1 MTQSDFKNQVD
12 NLMGILFGAGV
23 ASHATIIEQI
33 NYLVFLRS
41 LSRKDDNAMILDSS
55 AEKIFSGELRK
66 YHWDNLL
73 ILNADELFTSLEEV
87 FRKLPEVSNDPTIKL
102 LFRDAHVKVFD
113 KPTLRRLVHE
123 IEKMFS
129 DLEKQSTSGH
139 TDIFGDMYEYLLS
152 KLSQAG
158 TLGSFRTPRHIIKFI
173 VDVIDPKKGET
184 ILDPACGTA
193 GFLVAALKHL
203 EEKYTSEEYKKLDKY
218 PMDSLTPQERD
229 FVYKYTFTG
238 FDSDFDMFKFGL
250 MNLYLHKLEHP
261 NIKRQNTLVDTAGD
275 RTKWDVILANPP
287 FAGALDI
294 DSVSEDLRMGT
305 RSTELLFLRYM
316 MDHLSSSG
324 RAGVIVPEGVVFNST
339 NAHKKIRQMLV
350 EDAGLW
356 CVVSLPGGIFNPYAG
371 VKTSILFF
379 DKSLK
384 NKVKDILFVKVE
396 NDGFDL
402 GATKRPIDKNDLP
415 TALMAINIYKK
426 AIEKGKMADFDLLL
440 DSNAV
445 ATSIGNIKELGY
457 DLTADDQVTLVKAIN
472 KVLQSEIK
480 NHSYNLNGDQ
490 YGNEI
495 IKENTKWPIVKLG
508 EVTKLMT
515 GGTPKTSNK
524 EYYGGNIKWLVSG
537 DIHKEEI
544 YDCEGRITELAL
556 KESNARLLPINSVLI
571 ALNGQGKTRG
581 TVALL
586 KTEAACNQSLVSID
600 PDLSKLTPE
609 FLFYILKNQYQKIRE
624 INGDKQRGGLN
635 MPLIRSI
642 QIPLP
647 PLEIQKQIVEELDGY
662 QKIIDGA
669 KQIIENWK
677 PTFKI
682 DPTWKIVNLSEISE
696 YFIGLTYSPKD
707 VTEDGII
714 VLRSSNIQNNELDFS
729 DIVRVSKQIKEKI
742 FVKDG
747 DILMCSRNGSKR
759 LVGKTALI
767 KDLKEKMTFGT
778 FMTVIR
784 GDYNDYLSYFF
795 ITDYFRNQLNS
806 ETSSINQITKY
817 MLDKIKVPFPSE
829 EERKKMVC
837 QIENERSIVDP
848 LKKLIKLY
856 QEKINKKI
864 EEVWG
869 E

>member
-1 MTQSDFKNQVD
+1 MTQTDFRNQVD
-12 NLMGILFGAGV
+12 NLMNILFGAGV

-41 LSRKDDNAMILDSS
+41 LSRKDDNAMILDPS

-73 ILNADELFTSLEEV
+73 ILNADELFNSLEEV
-87 FRKLPEVSNDPTIKL
+87 FRKLPEITTNQTIKL

-129 DLEKQSTSGH
+129 DLEKQATAGH

-173 VDVIDPKKGET
+173 VDVIDPKKSET

-203 EEKYTSEEYKKLDKY
+203 EEEYSSDEFKKLDKY
-218 PMDSLTPQERD
+218 PMDLLTPQERD

-261 NIKRQNTLVDTAGD
+261 NMKRQNTLVDTAGD

-294 DSVSEDLRMGT
+294 DSISEDLRMGT
-305 RSTELLFLRYM
+305 RSTEILFLRYII
-316 MDHLSSSG
+316 DHLSSSG

-384 NKVKDILFVKVE
+384 DKVKDILFVKIE

-402 GATKRPIDKNDLP
+402 GATKRPIDKNDIPEAVEIL
-415 TALMAINIYKK
+415 KK
-426 AIEKGKMADFDLLL
+426 WKNQEKIISKLVL
-440 DSNAV
+440 AV
-445 ATSIGNIKELGY
+445 KKSE
-457 DLTADDQVTLVKAIN
+457 VVKDGD
-472 KVLQSEIK
+472 
-480 NHSYNLNGDQ
+480 YNLSGDRYRTQ
-490 YGNEI
+490 SNVKI
-495 IKENTKWPIVKLG
+495 TKWPLVKLG
-508 EVTKLMT
+508 EITKLMT

-537 DIHKEEI
+537 DIHKGEI

-586 KTEAACNQSLVSID
+586 KTEATCNQSLVSID
-600 PDLSKLTPE
+600 PDRTRLIPE
-609 FLFYILKNQYQKIRE
+609 FLFYVLKSQYQKIRE

-647 PLEIQKQIVEELDGY
+647 SLKIQKQIVEELY
-662 QKIIDGA
+662 Q
-669 KQIIENWK
+669 
-677 PTFKI
+677 
-682 DPTWKIVNLSEISE
+682 
-696 YFIGLTYSPKD
+696 Y
-707 VTEDGII
+707 
-714 VLRSSNIQNNELDFS
+714 QNN
-729 DIVRVSKQIKEKI
+729 I
-742 FVKDG
+742 
-747 DILMCSRNGSKR
+747 KR
-759 LVGKTALI
+759 LEEEIQQNK
-767 KDLKEKMTFGT
+767 
-778 FMTVIR
+778 
-784 GDYNDYLSYFF
+784 
-795 ITDYFRNQLNS
+795 
-806 ETSSINQITKY
+806 
-817 MLDKIKVPFPSE
+817 DKIKN
-829 EERKKMVC
+829 R
-837 QIENERSIVDP
+837 
-848 LKKLIKLY
+848 
-856 QEKINKKI
+856 I
-864 EEVWG
+864 EEVCD
-869 E
+869 

>member
-12 NLMGILFGAGV
+12 NLMNILFGAGV

-41 LSRKDDNAMILDSS
+41 LSRKDDNAMILDPS
-55 AEKIFSGELRK
+55 AEKIFSGELKK

-73 ILNADELFTSLEEV
+73 ILNADELFNSLEEV
-87 FRKLPEVSNDPTIKL
+87 FRKLPEITTNQTIKL

-129 DLEKQSTSGH
+129 DLEKQATAGH

-173 VDVIDPKKGET
+173 VDVIDPKKSET

-203 EEKYTSEEYKKLDKY
+203 EEEYSSDEFKKLDKY
-218 PMDSLTPQERD
+218 PMDLLTPQERD

-261 NIKRQNTLVDTAGD
+261 NMKRQNTLVDTAGD

-294 DSVSEDLRMGT
+294 DSISEDLRMGT
-305 RSTELLFLRYM
+305 RSTEILFLRYII
-316 MDHLSSSG
+316 DHLSSSG

-384 NKVKDILFVKVE
+384 DKVKDILFVKIE

-402 GATKRPIDKNDLP
+402 GATKRSIDKNDIP
-415 TALMAINIYKK
+415 KALNLINNWKNNQK
-426 AIEKGKMADFDLLL
+426 ENNDF
-440 DSNAV
+440 
-445 ATSIGNIKELGY
+445 G
-457 DLTADDQVTLVKAIN
+457 TLIN
-472 KVLQSEIK
+472 KKEIQNNETYVLSVERYVSNISKNNSDCPLVSINETCEI
-480 NHSYNLNGDQ
+480 LNGSTPKKNNSEYWKKGTIPWFTIDDIRDQ
-490 YGNEI
+490 GRI
-495 IKENTKWPIVKLG
+495 IKTTKQKITQKALNETSVKLLPEDTVLICCTASVG
-508 EVTKLMT
+508 EYAISKIPLTTNQQFNGLVVK
-515 GGTPKTSNK
+515 K
-524 EYYGGNIKWLVSG
+524 EFQN
-537 DIHKEEI
+537 
-544 YDCEGRITELAL
+544 
-556 KESNARLLPINSVLI
+556 RLLPEYLFWISSTFKEKLIKLSSKTSFNFVSV
-571 ALNGQGKTRG
+571 G
-581 TVALL
+581 TL
-586 KTEAACNQSLVSID
+586 KTLKFPLPSID
-600 PDLSKLTPE
+600 V
-609 FLFYILKNQYQKIRE
+609 
-624 INGDKQRGGLN
+624 
-635 MPLIRSI
+635 
-642 QIPLP
+642 
-647 PLEIQKQIVEELDGY
+647 QKQIIEELDGY

-682 DPTWKIVNLSEISE
+682 NPAWKKIKLGNLCELKSGGTPSRNIKKYWNGDIAWYSSGELNDLYTTSSKEFITKNGLEKSNASIFPKESLLIGMYDTAAFKMSLLDREATFNQAICGVKPNNQINLHFLYLYFMQNRDLYLSQRIGVRQKNLSKG
-696 YFIGLTYSPKD
+696 F
-707 VTEDGII
+707 
-714 VLRSSNIQNNELDFS
+714 
-729 DIVRVSKQIKEKI
+729 
-742 FVKDG
+742 
-747 DILMCSRNGSKR
+747 
-759 LVGKTALI
+759 
-767 KDLKEKMTFGT
+767 
-778 FMTVIR
+778 
-784 GDYNDYLSYFF
+784 
-795 ITDYFRNQLNS
+795 
-806 ETSSINQITKY
+806 
-817 MLDKIKVPFPSE
+817 
-829 EERKKMVC
+829 
-837 QIENERSIVDP
+837 IENLEVPIPSMETQKEIVEKTQMEREIINS
-848 LKKLIKLY
+848 LKKLIELY
-856 QEKINKKI
+856 QEKINQKI
-864 EEVWG
+864 EEVWSD
-869 E
+869 

>member
-1 MTQSDFKNQVD
+1 MPPTDFRNQVD
-12 NLMGILFGAGV
+12 NLMNILFGAGV

-41 LSRKDDNAMILDSS
+41 LSRKDDNAMILDPS

-73 ILNADELFTSLEEV
+73 ILNADELFNSLEEV
-87 FRKLPEVSNDPTIKL
+87 FRKLPEITTTQTIKL

-129 DLEKQSTSGH
+129 DLEKQATAGH

-173 VDVIDPKKGET
+173 VDVIDPKKSET

-203 EEKYTSEEYKKLDKY
+203 EEEYSSDEFKKLDKY
-218 PMDSLTPQERD
+218 PMDLLTPQERD

-261 NIKRQNTLVDTAGD
+261 NMKRQNTLVDTAGD

-294 DSVSEDLRMGT
+294 DSISEDLRMGT
-305 RSTELLFLRYM
+305 RSTEILFLRYII
-316 MDHLSSSG
+316 DHLSSSG

-379 DKSLK
+379 NKSLK
-384 NKVKDILFVKVE
+384 NKVKDILFVKIE

-445 ATSIGNIKELGY
+445 ATSIENIKKLGY
-457 DLTADDQVTLVKAIN
+457 DLTADDHVTLVKAIN

-480 NHSYNLNGDQ
+480 ENDYNLSTDRYKTIKRND
-490 YGNEI
+490 EI
-495 IKENTKWPIVKLG
+495 KWNMVELEEILDYEQPTKYIVKSVDYQDYYPTPVLTAGKTFILG
-508 EVTKLMT
+508 YTNEKDGIYNKKIPVIIFDDFTSATKLVNFPFKVKSSAMKILQT
-515 GGTPKTSNK
+515 KDDRADITFV
-524 EYYGGNIKWLVSG
+524 YYMIQSIKFTTDQHKRLWLS
-537 DIHKEEI
+537 EF
-544 YDCEGRITELAL
+544 
-556 KESNARLLPINSVLI
+556 
-571 ALNGQGKTRG
+571 
-581 TVALL
+581 
-586 KTEAACNQSLVSID
+586 
-600 PDLSKLTPE
+600 SK
-609 FLFYILKNQYQKIRE
+609 YK
-624 INGDKQRGGLN
+624 
-635 MPLIRSI
+635 
-642 QIPLP
+642 IPLP
-647 PLEIQKQIVEELDGY
+647 PLEVQKQIVGELDGY

-682 DPTWKIVNLSEISE
+682 NQKSITKKLSDICDVRDGTHDSPKYIQNGFPLITSKNIKEGKIDFSNVNFISKEDLEKINKRSKVDDGDIIMPMIGTIGNPIIVKKEKEFAIKYVALIKFVKNSEINNKFLELTLSSNYFNNQFKLNQIGSTQKFISLNYIRNLKIPLPPIEEQEKIVNEIE
-696 YFIGLTYSPKD
+696 
-707 VTEDGII
+707 
-714 VLRSSNIQNNELDFS
+714 
-729 DIVRVSKQIKEKI
+729 KEK
-742 FVKDG
+742 
-747 DILMCSRNGSKR
+747 
-759 LVGKTALI
+759 
-767 KDLKEKMTFGT
+767 
-778 FMTVIR
+778 TVI
-784 GDYNDYLSYFF
+784 DS
-795 ITDYFRNQLNS
+795 
-806 ETSSINQITKY
+806 
-817 MLDKIKVPFPSE
+817 
-829 EERKKMVC
+829 
-837 QIENERSIVDP
+837 
-848 LKKLIKLY
+848 LKKLIELY
-856 QEKINKKI
+856 QEKINQKI

>member
-1 MTQSDFKNQVD
+1 MTQTDFKNQVD
-12 NLMGILFGAGV
+12 NLMNILFGAGV

-41 LSRKDDNAMILDSS
+41 LSRKDDNAMILDPS

-73 ILNADELFTSLEEV
+73 ILNADELFNSLEEV
-87 FRKLPEVSNDPTIKL
+87 FRKLPETTTNQTIKL

-129 DLEKQSTSGH
+129 DLEKQATAGH

-158 TLGSFRTPRHIIKFI
+158 TLGSFRTPRHIIKFM

-203 EEKYTSEEYKKLDKY
+203 EEKYSSDEYKKIDKY
-218 PMDSLTPQERD
+218 PMDLLTPQERD

-261 NIKRQNTLVDTAGD
+261 NMKRQNTLVDTAGD

-305 RSTELLFLRYM
+305 RSTEVLFLRYM
-316 MDHLSSSG
+316 IDHLSSSG
-324 RAGVIVPEGVVFNST
+324 RAGVIVPEGIIFGSSNS
-339 NAHKKIRQMLV
+339 HKKIREMLL
-350 EDAGLW
+350 ENGLW

-402 GATKRPIDKNDLP
+402 GATKKPIDKNDLP
-415 TALMAINIYKK
+415 VTFETIKK
-426 AIEKGKMADFDLLL
+426 WRNGEKFENKNAKIVSQIEIIDH
-440 DSNAV
+440 
-445 ATSIGNIKELGY
+445 E
-457 DLTADDQVTLVKAIN
+457 
-472 KVLQSEIK
+472 
-480 NHSYNLNGDQ
+480 YNLNGEQ
-490 YGNEI
+490 YGNQVNETNKEWLLLPLSKVFTEI
-495 IKENTKWPIVKLG
+495 KNGKNVKQIDEKGSYRVSRIQTIANWYVDLNKTKWTNDKIDEKDFLT
-508 EVTKLMT
+508 E
-515 GGTPKTSNK
+515 
-524 EYYGGNIKWLVSG
+524 G
-537 DIHKEEI
+537 DI
-544 YDCEGRITELAL
+544 
-556 KESNARLLPINSVLI
+556 LLSHINSIEHLGKNALFTGINEKVVHGINLLRLKPDQKLVLPKFI
-571 ALNGQGKTRG
+571 
-581 TVALL
+581 
-586 KTEAACNQSLVSID
+586 S
-600 PDLSKLTPE
+600 
-609 FLFYILKNQYQKIRE
+609 YILHSKEFISKVLPFAQRAVNQASINITNLKNITV
-624 INGDKQRGGLN
+624 
-635 MPLIRSI
+635 PV
-642 QIPLP
+642 P

-669 KQIIENWK
+669 KQVVKNWK
-677 PTFKI
+677 PRIEIDSSWSKCSLDSLVMISTGKLNANKANKDGQYPFFTCSKEIYKI
-682 DPTWKIVNLSEISE
+682 NSYSFDCEALLLAGNNATADYDVKYYNGKFDA
-696 YFIGLTYSPKD
+696 YQRTY
-707 VTEDGII
+707 II
-714 VLRSSNIQNNELDFS
+714 TIKNTN
-729 DIVRVSKQIKEKI
+729 QIKYQYLQI
-742 FVKDG
+742 
-747 DILMCSRNGSKR
+747 ILDQK
-759 LVGKTALI
+759 LPE
-767 KDLKEKMTFGT
+767 LKEK
-778 FMTVIR
+778 
-784 GDYNDYLSYFF
+784 
-795 ITDYFRNQLNS
+795 
-806 ETSSINQITKY
+806 SIGNLTKY
-817 MLDKIKVPFPSE
+817 LTLGVIKQLEISVPPIE
-829 EERKKMVC
+829 TQEQIIAEIEKERT
-837 QIENERSIVDP
+837 IVNP

-856 QEKINKKI
+856 QEKINQKI
-864 EEVWG
+864 EEVW
-869 E
+869 EK